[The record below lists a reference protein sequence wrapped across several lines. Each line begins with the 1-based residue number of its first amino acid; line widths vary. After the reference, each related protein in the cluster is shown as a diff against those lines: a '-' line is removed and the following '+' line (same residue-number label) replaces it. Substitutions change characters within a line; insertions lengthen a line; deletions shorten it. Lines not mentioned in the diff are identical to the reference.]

1 MSGDVAG
8 LGLGVII
15 AVSLIPVILT
25 VAAGAAALV
34 GTYYLGKGLLYG
46 AEAIAEK
53 RKTIK
58 KVKPQNCSND
68 LASVYTKLQQELE
81 QQSILNEKA
90 ISNLG
95 EELERNFDPQRVPL
109 NLDTPEIRKKV
120 DNMKIQ
126 TSLLIDSSCKNVAA
140 ACSARSRR
148 VSDSISKML
157 QSIQTTKSDLARWQ
171 EQDAAS
177 DAANLALAQEALRD
191 AKSSLDLMRSLSQSY
206 NSKLLE
212 SSYNVIANL
221 YNNTVKA
228 LRKGNYQTAFANS
241 HTIIRNV
248 ALEITDHGFR
258 QLETDYYKEILLSK
272 LEGLKEEMKARRT
285 APIKIRTT
293 KNEDKTLDGIDL
305 AKFMQGKYENLLQ
318 AVDTEISTVNA
329 MTDVSV
335 DNILEHIQYFDN
347 DLQPSVRNKM
357 DIATLKALGHEE
369 KMHALEVITD
379 YMNAQNYKLK
389 WLRNP
394 GLDLSQK
401 TVVNFTRDATD
412 TSVSVVIDTGDKQEE
427 ATNMEISVHTFSDT
441 GSSIPPREQEN
452 LRNGMNRVLSDEG
465 IGGNL
470 RCDPDTL
477 GMASHETDYN
487 SEMLVQNMPVRQ
499 II

>member
-221 YNNTVKA
+221 YKRCVKA
-228 LRKGNYQTAFANS
+228 
-241 HTIIRNV
+241 IIRQP
-248 ALEITDHGFR
+248 LPIPI
-258 QLETDYYKEILLSK
+258 QLS
-272 LEGLKEEMKARRT
+272 
-285 APIKIRTT
+285 
-293 KNEDKTLDGIDL
+293 
-305 AKFMQGKYENLLQ
+305 
-318 AVDTEISTVNA
+318 
-329 MTDVSV
+329 
-335 DNILEHIQYFDN
+335 
-347 DLQPSVRNKM
+347 
-357 DIATLKALGHEE
+357 
-369 KMHALEVITD
+369 
-379 YMNAQNYKLK
+379 
-389 WLRNP
+389 
-394 GLDLSQK
+394 
-401 TVVNFTRDATD
+401 
-412 TSVSVVIDTGDKQEE
+412 
-427 ATNMEISVHTFSDT
+427 
-441 GSSIPPREQEN
+441 
-452 LRNGMNRVLSDEG
+452 GMW
-465 IGGNL
+465 
-470 RCDPDTL
+470 
-477 GMASHETDYN
+477 HWK
-487 SEMLVQNMPVRQ
+487 
-499 II
+499 